1 MKEHTSFFPQ
11 AAGGRHGR
19 VWNLSWVQTGSATQ
33 QRAETSAAA
42 AACATVVKGWKTT

>member
-19 VWNLSWVQTGSATQ
+19 VGTCPGFRQGAQRGSALRHQQQ
-33 QRAETSAAA
+33 QRRALR
-42 AACATVVKGWKTT
+42 W